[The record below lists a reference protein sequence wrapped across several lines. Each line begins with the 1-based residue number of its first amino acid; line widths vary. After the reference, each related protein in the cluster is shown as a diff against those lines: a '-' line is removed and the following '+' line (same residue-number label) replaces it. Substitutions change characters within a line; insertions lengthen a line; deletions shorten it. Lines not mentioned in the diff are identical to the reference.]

1 MDHGRPKFNRN
12 SSCSGLLRFHPQ
24 TDATPSLTGLSPSA
38 AGFPNT
44 IQLTLRLVTAREN
57 CNPLLD
63 DPVTPP
69 YATLAGLHVNGLGY
83 SPFAHHYSGYL
94 FDFFYVRLLRCFTSP
109 TSPPQ
114 LAGLRPTPEGLPHSD
129 TPGSKV
135 ACASP
140 GLFAACRVL
149 LRCRM
154 PWHPPCA
161 LLSLLSST
169 ALPSI
174 LLSSYTGKLQTNHK
188 GIPQTRARVRH
199 FLIRVV
205 ILQDIRLS
213 DTLQQT
219 LSP

>member
-24 TDATPSLTGLSPSA
+24 ADAIPSLTGLSPSA

-44 IQLTLRLVTAREN
+44 IQLTLRLITARED

-63 DPVTPP
+63 DPITPS
-69 YATLAGLHVNGLGY
+69 YATLAGLHVSGLGC

-114 LAGLRPTPEGLPHSD
+114 LAGLQPTPEGFPHSD
-129 TPGSKV
+129 TPGSMV

-149 LRCRM
+149 PRCRM

-174 LLSSYTGKLQTNHK
+174 LLSSYTGK
-188 GIPQTRARVRH
+188 
-199 FLIRVV
+199 
-205 ILQDIRLS
+205 S
-213 DTLQQT
+213 
-219 LSP
+219 SP

>member
-63 DPVTPP
+63 DPVTPS
-69 YATLAGLHVNGLGY
+69 YATLAGLHVNGLGS

-109 TSPPQ
+109 TSPPHSRVSGLRRRGCPIRTPPDLGSLAPPRGFSQ
-114 LAGLRPTPEGLPHSD
+114 LAASFFAVGCLGILRVPF
-129 TPGSKV
+129 
-135 ACASP
+135 SP
-140 GLFAACRVL
+140 YSPLQHCLLFFCQVTQGNLALKNSGGDDRI
-149 LRCRM
+149 RTDD
-154 PWHPPCA
+154 PWLAKP
-161 LLSLLSST
+161 LLS
-169 ALPSI
+169 
-174 LLSSYTGKLQTNHK
+174 H
-188 GIPQTRARVRH
+188 
-199 FLIRVV
+199 
-205 ILQDIRLS
+205 
-213 DTLQQT
+213 
-219 LSP
+219 